1 MEEIWKQHYPK
12 GVRKDI
18 NPDQYSSLIELIEE
32 SIEKYGDKTAYVH
45 MGVEMTFK
53 QIGNY
58 SANFAAFLQNETNLK
73 KGDRIAIQMP
83 NVMQYPIALF
93 GAIRAGLVVV
103 NTNPLYTVREMEHQ
117 FTDAD
122 VKAVVVLANFADS
135 IEKVLPHTNIETVI
149 VTEVGDMMGM
159 FKRSLT
165 NFVVKRVKKM
175 VPSYSLPRAIPFRYV
190 LAKGRKYPF
199 TPVKVESSDNAF
211 IQYTG
216 GTTGVAKGAELTH
229 RNVIANAEQIK
240 EWMKPL
246 AREGQE
252 VVLTP
257 LPMYHIFSLTVNT
270 FIFFAYGCSNVLI
283 TNPRDL
289 PALIKEMASN
299 KITIMTGVNTL
310 FNGLAN
316 HPDINTVDFTRLKIA
331 VAGATAVQSAVA
343 KKWKEVTGNSLVEGF
358 GLTECSPVVSCN
370 PVVGDVQIGTIGM
383 PLPSTEIK
391 LIDDDGNDVE
401 GFNNPGELCVKGPQ
415 VMKGYWQ
422 RADETSNCL
431 GADGWLKTG
440 DVAILQEDG
449 FLKIVDRKKDM
460 ILVSGFNVYPNDV
473 EDTIAMYPKVMEVA
487 AIGIDDAKSGE
498 AVKVFIVKKDESLT
512 VDEIKKYCK
521 ENMTGYKVPKHY
533 EFREEL
539 PKSNVG
545 KILRRVLKDAEKE
558 KMANV

>member
-1 MEEIWKQHYPK
+1 MEAIWKERYPK
-12 GVRKDI
+12 GVKQDI
-18 NPDQYSSLIELIEE
+18 NPDQYDSLIELIEE
-32 SIEKYGDKTAYVH
+32 SIEKYGDKTAYIH

-53 QIGNY
+53 QIGDY
-58 SANFAAFLQNETNLK
+58 SANFAAFLQKETNLK

-122 VKAVVVLANFADS
+122 VKAIVVLANFANS
-135 IEKVLPHTNIETVI
+135 VEKVLPHTNIETVI
-149 VTEVGDMMGM
+149 VTEVGDMMGI

-175 VPSYSLPRAIPFRYV
+175 VPSYHLPKALPFRYV

-199 TPVKVESSDNAF
+199 TPVKVQPSDNAF

-229 RNVIANAEQIK
+229 RNIIANAEQIK

-252 VVLTP
+252 TVLTP

-289 PALIKEMASN
+289 PALIKEMANN
-299 KITIMTGVNTL
+299 KITVMTGVNTL

-316 HPDINTVDFTRLKIA
+316 HPDINKVDFTRLKIA

-343 KKWKEVTGNSLVEGF
+343 QKWKEVTGNSLVEGF

-370 PVVGDVQIGTIGM
+370 PIVGEVQIGTIGL

-401 GFNNPGELCVKGPQ
+401 GFDKPGELCVRGPQ
-415 VMKGYWQ
+415 VMKGYLN
-422 RADETSNCL
+422 RPDETSNCM
-431 GADGWLKTG
+431 GSDGWLKTG

-460 ILVSGFNVYPNDV
+460 ILVSGFNVYPNEV

-487 AIGIDDAKSGE
+487 AIGIDDEKSGE
-498 AVKVFIVKKDESLT
+498 AVKVFIVKKDDSLT
-512 VDEIKKYCK
+512 IEEIKKYCK
-521 ENMTGYKVPKHY
+521 ENMTGYKVPKQY

-545 KILRRVLKDAEKE
+545 KILRRVLKDGEKE
-558 KMANV
+558 KMAKV

>member
-1 MEEIWKQHYPK
+1 MEAIWKQHYPK
-12 GVRKDI
+12 GVAKDI
-18 NPDQYSSLIELIEE
+18 NPDQYGSLIELIEE
-32 SIEKYGDKTAYVH
+32 SIEKYGDKIAYIH

-122 VKAVVVLANFADS
+122 VKAIVVLANFADS
-135 IEKVLPHTNIETVI
+135 VEKVLSHTNIETVI
-149 VTEVGDMMGM
+149 VTEVGDMMGI

-175 VPSYSLPRAIPFRYV
+175 VPSYNLPKAIPFRYV

-199 TPVKVESSDNAF
+199 TPVKVKSSDNAF

-229 RNVIANAEQIK
+229 RNIIANAEQIK

-252 VVLTP
+252 IVLTP

-289 PALIKEMASN
+289 PALIKEMANN
-299 KITIMTGVNTL
+299 KITVMTGVNTL

-370 PVVGDVQIGTIGM
+370 PVIGEVQIGTIGL

-391 LIDDDGNDVE
+391 LIDDDENEVE
-401 GFNNPGELCVKGPQ
+401 GFDKPGELCVRGPQ
-415 VMKGYWQ
+415 VMKGYLNKV
-422 RADETSNCL
+422 DETLNCL
-431 GADGWLKTG
+431 DADGWLKTG
-440 DVAILQEDG
+440 DVAILQSDG

-460 ILVSGFNVYPNDV
+460 ILVSGFNVYPNEV

-487 AIGIDDAKSGE
+487 AIGVENEKFGE
-498 AVKVFIVKKDESLT
+498 TVKVFIVKKDDSLT
-512 VDEIKKYCK
+512 EEEIKKYCK
-521 ENMTGYKVPKHY
+521 ENMTGYKVPKYY
-533 EFREEL
+533 EFRDEL

-545 KILRRVLKDAEKE
+545 KILRRVLKDAEKD
-558 KMANV
+558 KMANS

>member
-1 MEEIWKQHYPK
+1 MEAIWKKHYPE
-12 GVRKDI
+12 GVVKNI
-18 NPDQYSSLIELIEE
+18 NPDQYGSLIELIEE
-32 SIEKYGDKTAYVH
+32 SIEKYGDKTAYIH

-122 VKAVVVLANFADS
+122 VKAIVVLANFAKDV
-135 IEKVLPHTNIETVI
+135 EKVLPYTNIETII
-149 VTEVGDMMGM
+149 VTEVGDMMGV

-175 VPSYSLPRAIPFRYV
+175 VPSYNLSKALPFRYV

-199 TPVKVESSDNAF
+199 KPVKVNNSDNAF

-240 EWMKPL
+240 AWMKPL
-246 AREGQE
+246 SREGQE

-270 FIFFAYGCSNVLI
+270 FIFFAHGCSNVLI

-289 PALIKEMASN
+289 PALIKDMASN
-299 KITIMTGVNTL
+299 KITVMTGVNTL

-316 HPDINTVDFTRLKIA
+316 HPNINTVDFTRLKIA

-343 KKWKEVTGNSLVEGF
+343 QKWKEVTGNSLVEGF

-391 LIDDDGNDVE
+391 LVDDDGNDVTD
-401 GFNNPGELCVKGPQ
+401 FNKPGELCVKGPQ

-422 RADETSNCL
+422 RPDETAKCL
-431 GADGWLKTG
+431 TEDGWLKTG
-440 DVAILQEDG
+440 DVAELQEDG

-460 ILVSGFNVYPNDV
+460 ILVSGFNVYPNEV
-473 EDTIAMYPKVMEVA
+473 EDTIALYPKVMEVA
-487 AIGIDDAKSGE
+487 AIGIEDAKSGE
-498 AVKVFIVKKDESLT
+498 AVKVFIVKKDDSLT
-512 VDEIKKYCK
+512 IDEIKKYCK

-533 EFREEL
+533 EFRDEL

-545 KILRRVLKDAEKE
+545 KILRRVLKDAEKA
-558 KMANV
+558 KMANA